1 MFGNK
6 TKMSRDQTKFVE
18 AVQAKGWQVE
28 RGLQR
33 VNNPDY
39 QNFKTE
45 AELKGL
51 QVNRFTDEK
60 IFQAEKVI
68 NQARLEQEK
77 SLKFFKESQ
86 NKLADLESKH
96 QQFDKKVSET
106 KDLIDH
112 ISDEINPQSKIER
125 KLNLAVNFSSN
136 HLYNPFEIS
145 IEVFFKSL
153 KSVKKKCEDWKN
165 ELTQREK
172 KIRRKRART

>member
-1 MFGNK
+1 M
-6 TKMSRDQTKFVE
+6 
-18 AVQAKGWQVE
+18 
-28 RGLQR
+28 
-33 VNNPDY
+33 
-39 QNFKTE
+39 
-45 AELKGL
+45 

-60 IFQAEKVI
+60 ILQAEKVI

-112 ISDEINPQSKIER
+112 IHISDEINPQSKIER

-153 KSVKKKCEDWKN
+153 KSVKKS
-165 ELTQREK
+165 L
-172 KIRRKRART
+172 KIGKMN

>member
-96 QQFDKKVSET
+96 QQFDKKVEILGGI
-106 KDLIDH
+106 KDEKDKDITQKVIQERGLLDNSGTWH
-112 ISDEINPQSKIER
+112 SVLEILLSKIQEVNQQQSE
-125 KLNLAVNFSSN
+125 KLASVVDR
-136 HLYNPFEIS
+136 S
-145 IEVFFKSL
+145 IKNDKKYLSFFL
-153 KSVKKKCEDWKN
+153 MV
-165 ELTQREK
+165 
-172 KIRRKRART
+172 

>member
-1 MFGNK
+1 MATSEDQQIRNAILQLLEEYGN
-6 TKMSRDQTKFVE
+6 TGQIDLQNLPLL
-18 AVQAKGWQVE
+18 QQIIQQQVE

-96 QQFDKKVSET
+96 QQFDKKVSKT

-145 IEVFFKSL
+145 IEVFL
-153 KSVKKKCEDWKN
+153 N
-165 ELTQREK
+165 L
-172 KIRRKRART
+172 

>member
-60 IFQAEKVI
+60 ILQAEKVI

-96 QQFDKKVSET
+96 QQFDKKVSKT

-153 KSVKKKCEDWKN
+153 KSVKKS
-165 ELTQREK
+165 L
-172 KIRRKRART
+172 KIGKMN